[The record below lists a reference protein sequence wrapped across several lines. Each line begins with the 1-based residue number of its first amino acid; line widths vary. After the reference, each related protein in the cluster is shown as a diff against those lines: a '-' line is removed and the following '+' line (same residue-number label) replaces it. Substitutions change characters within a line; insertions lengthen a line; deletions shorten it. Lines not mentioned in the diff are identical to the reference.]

1 MMGNLKVE
9 NVSDNVIAIE
19 RAVAERADQTL
30 ILDNGAEGTFF
41 RRGAEL
47 TNPDGVR
54 VRRSYYLSMLP
65 SDLSVNDII
74 AINKNCDVKEGARNR
89 EVKNALGASLKDHFE
104 GRRYHITEFGAG
116 TAPILPYLPGGHDVT
131 YHGIDCDPA
140 IVNELAAQG
149 VSASTWEGATGKA
162 PPADRTRIG
171 VGVYSLHFMV
181 NQDLPGHIRSLTSDD
196 GFYVG
201 NFYVDQREQE
211 SGGQRRKL
219 ADILKSQ
226 NMHYVVLQNPANPTT
241 EYWVISPTAEKSA
254 VDEFAAVLRSHDNGR
269 PNGKPAPKRA
279 APEPA

>member
-1 MMGNLKVE
+1 MGNLKVE
-9 NVSDNVIAIE
+9 KVSDHVIAIE

-30 ILDNGAEGTFF
+30 ILDNGVTGSFF

-47 TNPDGVR
+47 TNDDGVR
-54 VRRSYYLSMLP
+54 VRRSYYLTALP
-65 SDLSVNDII
+65 SELTANDII
-74 AINKNCDVKEGARNR
+74 AINDNCDVKEGARNR

-104 GRRYHITEFGAG
+104 GRSYHVTEFGAG
-116 TAPILPYLPGGHDVT
+116 TAPIIPYLPEGHNVT
-131 YHGIDCDPA
+131 YHGIDCDPN

-149 VSASTWEGATGKA
+149 VSASTWEGVTKGA
-162 PPADRTRIG
+162 PSDRTRIG

-219 ADILKSQ
+219 GDILKSQ

-241 EYWVISPTAEKSA
+241 EYWVIGPTAETQA
-254 VDEFAAVLRSHDNGR
+254 VDDFAAVLRSHDSGR
-269 PNGKPAPKRA
+269 PNAKPPKRSV
-279 APEPA
+279 APEPT